1 MNVNIAKKNV
11 LASLVYQVLTIIY
24 GLIVPQIVLR
34 SFGSEVNGL
43 VSSLNQFLNYISLLE
58 GGLTGVILAALYKP
72 LAVKDYKKISG
83 ILKAANAFFRKLA
96 VIFGVYTIVLAVVY
110 PLVVHTSFSWG
121 YVFSLTIIISLS
133 IFVQYFFALSYR
145 ILINADQ
152 KGYIVYLI
160 LMLFMV
166 VNFFFTILVVCVWN
180 EIHVL
185 KLLSTVAFLIQPV
198 AFNAYVKKYYPLD
211 KNVSPDQ
218 EAIAQRWDGFSQNI
232 AFFIH
237 SNTDVVVL
245 TLVGTLTDVSIYSV
259 YLLVINALKTL
270 MIAIS
275 SSLAPGLGNALAT
288 ISKEKVNEV
297 FDSYEFGISFLTV
310 FIFTCGALLV
320 TPFVGIYTKGI
331 QDANY
336 YQPLFGY
343 LMMAAEGIYCFR
355 DPYVNLAYISGK
367 FRETAKYAYAE
378 CVINIGLS
386 VVLVFRF
393 GLIGVAIGTLVSML
407 YRMIAHMIYISKNI
421 IDRPIL
427 KSLKCCVVFSC
438 SVAISSGLVN
448 FFIHRTANDYVTLV
462 INAIGTSAIV
472 MATMLL
478 FSFFFY
484 KNNLKKLIYAL
495 FKIG

>member
-1 MNVNIAKKNV
+1 MNANVAKKNV
-11 LASLVYQVLTIIY
+11 LASLAYQALTVIY

-72 LAVKDYKKISG
+72 LAVHDYKKVSG
-83 ILKAANAFFRKLA
+83 ILNAANAFFKKLA
-96 VIFGVYTIVLAVVY
+96 LIFGAYTIVLAIVY

-133 IFVQYFFALSYR
+133 LFVQYFFALTYR

-166 VNFFFTILVVCVWN
+166 VNFLFTILVVCVWN

-185 KLLSTVAFLIQPV
+185 KLLSTIAFLIQPI
-198 AFNAYVKKYYPLD
+198 AFNTYVKKHYPLD
-211 KNVSPDQ
+211 KNAPPDK
-218 EAIAQRWDGFSQNI
+218 EALAQRWDGFSQNI

-245 TLVGTLTDVSIYSV
+245 TLLGTLADVSIYSV
-259 YLLVINALKTL
+259 YMLVINALKML
-270 MIAIS
+270 VDAIS
-275 SSLAPGLGNALAT
+275 SSLAPSLGNSLVT
-288 ISKEKVNEV
+288 MSKDKSNEV
-297 FDSYEFGISFLTV
+297 FDSYEFGISFITV
-310 FIFTCGALLV
+310 FIFTCGALLI

-343 LMMAAEGIYCFR
+343 LMMAAEGVYCFR

-367 FRETAKYAYAE
+367 FKETAKYAYTE
-378 CVINIGLS
+378 CIINIILS
-386 VVLVFRF
+386 VILVFRF

-407 YRMIAHMIYISKNI
+407 YRMIAHIIYISKNI
-421 IDRPIL
+421 INRPIF
-427 KSLKCCVVFSC
+427 KSLKCCVVSLFS
-438 SVAISSGLVN
+438 VVISSGLTILLV
-448 FFIHRTANDYVTLV
+448 HRPITGYVTW
-462 INAIGTSAIV
+462 IFNAICTAAIV
-472 MATMLL
+472 MTTMLL
-478 FSFFFY
+478 ISFFFY
-484 KNNLKKLIYAL
+484 KSNLKKLIHVI
-495 FKIG
+495 FKIK

>member
-24 GLIVPQIVLR
+24 VLIVPQIVLR

-288 ISKEKVNEV
+288 LSKEKVNEV

-495 FKIG
+495 F